1 MGADRALI
9 AAAGKMGPA
18 KVDYSGYMNGIAAI
32 GKYVSTK
39 NSIANNY
46 IAERPDGIDIS
57 ELPEEMRTETNMAY
71 FTDGKKRY
79 NAAVKTIKN
88 APAFS
93 KKYKN
98 AVEELNVIKKGFEK
112 VKGDLVTYA
121 NWRTKVFT
129 EHTTLSKQT
138 NAKDSDFFSGMVI
151 DEGSMNSAAV
161 FSDDGVSFGKD
172 NISINDLP
180 SPTTS
185 ASGIKAGGLMQE
197 IILKS
202 GRSRKEQNKNFDQ
215 DATRS
220 EIQLVVDSLLS
231 QGGYKAVKSLAFDA
245 KFNGETFMQSYLP
258 TLRDWDEEYKGW
270 LSSEEGQNA
279 SEATKTRMKQNAAAE
294 AWGANQNEELTNG
307 LVEHIY
313 GLAEKSFGDAKKTS
327 INDKSGK
334 RFNDNQAYSIFG
346 GDGSMMGSELNSIF
360 EDIED
365 GNNFQ
370 LNKTQ
375 TVRRVES
382 EFSGEKAWQITDN
395 SRPEGERVGK
405 IMSQSMMLASIGV
418 NNLQPFKNNLRN
430 DDASSDRN
438 KFTNYRLTKNGW
450 IYEPNGKT
458 GDNVRVSDEVA
469 DKLNAYNKNLK
480 NKEEALKKGNK

>member
-46 IAERPDGIDIS
+46 IAERPDGVDIS

-71 FTDGKKRY
+71 FTDGKERY

-185 ASGIKAGGLMQE
+185 ASGIKAGGLMQD
-197 IILKS
+197 IILNS
-202 GRSRKEQNKNFDQ
+202 GRNRKEQKRDFDPNATKN
-215 DATRS
+215 

-231 QGGYKAVKSLAFDA
+231 QGGIKAVKSLAFDA

-258 TLRDWDEEYKGW
+258 TLGDWDKEYKGW

-279 SEATKTRMKQNAAAE
+279 SEATKIRMKQNAAAD
-294 AWGANQNEELTNG
+294 AWGVDQNEELTNA
-307 LVEHIY
+307 LVNHIY
-313 GLAEKSFGDAKKTS
+313 GLAKDSFDGASKINSSGGPGEFKLDKNYELFGNNQVKNYALVDEASGNFMSESLAGGGKK
-327 INDKSGK
+327 
-334 RFNDNQAYSIFG
+334 
-346 GDGSMMGSELNSIF
+346 GSELVAMR
-360 EDIED
+360 D
-365 GNNFQ
+365 Q
-370 LNKTQ
+370 
-375 TVRRVES
+375 
-382 EFSGEKAWQITDN
+382 
-395 SRPEGERVGK
+395 
-405 IMSQSMMLASIGV
+405 IMSGNQFTDWWGNTITPLSGGKGGYKITTKGGTKRILTKPNPDPSIERPIPLTQQDLLNDLIDP
-418 NNLQPFKNNLRN
+418 NNLSIMSKR
-430 DDASSDRN
+430 
-438 KFTNYRLTKNGW
+438 G
-450 IYEPNGKT
+450 G
-458 GDNVRVSDEVA
+458 
-469 DKLNAYNKNLK
+469 LN
-480 NKEEALKKGNK
+480 